1 MTMNPPATLE
11 SEKIQQVSNPATPR
25 SKRLR
30 WFGGIVA
37 VLFVVGASI
46 WWMKGSAW
54 ETKPRGDSSR
64 QEVKHEPAAAA
75 EGVAPA
81 PESVTMTREQ
91 QQAVGLR
98 TAKVASGTAFDVL
111 SAPGQV
117 VPNELQYA
125 FITPR
130 AAGVVRTVNARIG
143 QQVKAGELLA
153 TIDSAAVGEA
163 RLELYTR
170 EQTLEVAKAEADWE
184 EMVYRNTQELLE
196 HLRKG
201 ENPEAIQRRFVDR
214 TVGENRE
221 RLLTAYAQYRLAQA
235 TIERNRELHSQ
246 KLITPKQF
254 QEVTAAFEVAQA
266 TYESLMDE
274 MGYEAKLA
282 NTRAQQA
289 KHQAETAVRTAQ
301 ERLRIFGV
309 KADGT
314 EPAVKG
320 AKLAGV
326 KAEGTRGATK
336 ADGESSAEPPKDRA
350 ARYESKPAAALT
362 EGRADSEAAPV
373 STYSIWAP
381 FDGTIL
387 DREMIVP
394 GVAVDTT
401 HRLFTMANL
410 ATVWVEASVHEGDFN
425 LLGRSGAGGKI
436 RFRSPAYEDLVFDGE
451 VIYSGDLVDEKS
463 RTVKL
468 LAKAEN
474 PDRLLKPGMFV
485 EVEIMNP
492 RDEAAAQVPA
502 SAVLTEEGRSFVYV
516 KTSAEKFVRRE
527 VVPELP
533 RGGVV
538 TIRSG
543 LKEGEEVVVEGEFK
557 LKALSV
563 QLVSTEE

>member
-1 MTMNPPATLE
+1 MNPSAPVASSGIEQTSSAAARRRRIGRLGGAVAVALLVGGGLIWWFNGRADEGSTAGSPDGAAVKVAQHGSAAAGE
-11 SEKIQQVSNPATPR
+11 SESSPR
-25 SKRLR
+25 
-30 WFGGIVA
+30 V
-37 VLFVVGASI
+37 
-46 WWMKGSAW
+46 
-54 ETKPRGDSSR
+54 
-64 QEVKHEPAAAA
+64 
-75 EGVAPA
+75 
-81 PESVTMTREQ
+81 VTMSREQ
-91 QQAVGLR
+91 QRAVGLR
-98 TAKVASGTAFDVL
+98 TAKVASGTALDVL
-111 SAPGQV
+111 TAPGQV
-117 VPNELQYA
+117 VPNESQYA

-143 QQVKAGELLA
+143 QQVKAGDLLA
-153 TIDSAAVGEA
+153 TIDSPVVGEA

-170 EQTLEVAKAEADWE
+170 QQTLEVAKAEADWE

-201 ENPEAIQRRFVDR
+201 ENPETIQRRLVDR
-214 TVGENRE
+214 AVGENRE

-246 KLITPKQF
+246 KLITSKQF
-254 QEVTAAFEVAQA
+254 QEVTAAYEVAQA

-282 NTRAQQA
+282 NTRARQA

-314 EPAVKG
+314 EPAIVG
-320 AKLAGV
+320 GNRV
-326 KAEGTRGATK
+326 VGAT
-336 ADGESSAEPPKDRA
+336 DRA
-350 ARYESKPAAALT
+350 QPEAKSSQAASNSNPAAKAVT
-362 EGRADSEAAPV
+362 AQSASEADSNSDELPV

-394 GVAVDTT
+394 GVAVDTS

-410 ATVWVEASVHEGDFN
+410 ASVWVEASVHEGDFN
-425 LLGRSGAGGKI
+425 LLSRSGAGGKI
-436 RFRSPAYEDLVFDGE
+436 QFRSPAYEDLVFDGE
-451 VIYSGDLVDEKS
+451 VIYTGDLVDDKS

-474 PDRLLKPGMFV
+474 ADRLLKPGMFV

-492 RDEAAAQVPA
+492 RQETAALVPA
-502 SAVLTEEGRSFVYV
+502 SAVLTEEGHSFVFV
-516 KTSAEKFVRRE
+516 KTGEEQFVRRE
-527 VVPELP
+527 VDPEQP
-533 RGGVV
+533 RGGMI
-538 TIRSG
+538 TIRRG
-543 LKEGEEVVVEGEFK
+543 LNEGEEIVVEGEFK
-557 LKALSV
+557 LKALSIA
-563 QLVSTEE
+563 LASRDH